1 MIKIMFNMGSWDL
14 IMVFYGMLNDGFNE
28 ISYDFLWDLM
38 GCFILDKVMF
48 AHPSTTGFIK
58 KWTL

>member
-1 MIKIMFNMGSWDL
+1 
-14 IMVFYGMLNDGFNE
+14 MLNDGFNE

-58 KWTL
+58 NGHDENIFAHP

>member
-1 MIKIMFNMGSWDL
+1 MFNMGSWDL

-58 KWTL
+58 QWTL